1 MPLSYVT
8 AQSLSSQ
15 SSLGGSLRG
24 QSAPRRLASHA
35 TRVLGNGVDG
45 AAGRRTVCGGHT
57 LPHEAAQDV
66 QKRVIDGLPRVI
78 VWRRNRQRDV
88 RLKLFRAG
96 FIAHNGDGL
105 KPT

>member
-1 MPLSYVT
+1 MV
-8 AQSLSSQ
+8 
-15 SSLGGSLRG
+15 R
-24 QSAPRRLASHA
+24 
-35 TRVLGNGVDG
+35 
-45 AAGRRTVCGGHT
+45 GGHT

-96 FIAHNGDGL
+96 FISHNGDGL
-105 KPT
+105 